1 MKRTLTLLLG
11 LSLGAVAQEP
21 PAPGTVPTPP
31 GVPAPVPTIQ
41 PAPAPAPAPGTVPG
55 VAPVAPRPSGPP
67 VPNAIKYPE
76 GDGITEPNL
85 TGLFAAQLYED
96 VTGKRVIM
104 SSVISQAEV
113 FFVQRG
119 PLTNKEVADL
129 LTKSLLGDGLAFIP
143 DPLDPDIVRLA
154 ASGPINGTSGIPKEY
169 VNDEFDLPTN
179 DQLVTYKMTFKFL
192 KPEDALKIF
201 QTVLGQL
208 SASGNITAVPN
219 ASSLMVTENSN
230 LIRQMIKI
238 QKDIDV
244 AATIGERWVEVTYG
258 DVDEIAERLNEIYNE
273 QASNQTTRTA
283 RANTPPAPGSIPGT
297 AASAG
302 EEVPIKIIGVRRTS
316 RILLVGRP
324 ADLVA
329 AEALVRS
336 FDIPSSGKN
345 RQTFRLRYLRVGDFL
360 PIAQDAISVTLGES
374 EAGGQGGGQA
384 GPAGQNANSRGN
396 NNTAQNSSRNTGQAG
411 QGGQGGQTG
420 GGARATIQEQDIPTA
435 PESAL
440 IGNTLLVGDNVANT
454 IIVNGPPHH
463 IELIR
468 DLIADLDTE
477 SQQVALSAV
486 VGSYSLNNGLNFGVD
501 LARIL
506 QTSGSSFAAG
516 GRTSFGVPSVVDPGS
531 LSSMA
536 NLLAANGS
544 SGNGVSLY
552 GLINDDFGVFVNA
565 LENTNKF
572 KTLERTVL
580 TTRNNRVA
588 QLSSGQRI
596 AIPSSTFVGNTTGGQ
611 NTNVEYRDVTLELL
625 IQPLINDDDKV
636 TLEISLVRD
645 SVGNNRDVGELV
657 VPDINTQQLSTSIT
671 VDDGS
676 AIILGGVITE
686 TDKDDNRGVPVLS
699 RIPGIGRLFGYT
711 GKEGTRAELVIM
723 IQPRIIKSRAEMD
736 LFRGDYERS
745 SSNTAEVHEAF
756 PERTDLLPAN
766 GTMPTSA
773 DTPAKGGILS
783 SRNPPSPQ
791 QSSATPSSESLV
803 ERQKSSKI
811 RGRSGRPGAR

>member
-1 MKRTLTLLLG
+1 MKRTLTILLG
-11 LSLGAVAQEP
+11 LSMGALAQEP
-21 PAPGTVPTPP
+21 PAPGDIPAPP
-31 GVPAPVPTIQ
+31 EVPAPVPTVQ
-41 PAPAPAPAPGTVPG
+41 PAPAPGTAPG
-55 VAPVAPRPSGPP
+55 IAPVAPRPSGPP
-67 VPNAIKYPE
+67 DPNAIKYPE

-104 SSVISQAEV
+104 SSAISQAEV

-119 PLTNKEVADL
+119 PLTNKQVADL

-154 ASGPINGTSGIPKEY
+154 ASGPINGTTTIPKEY

-219 ASSLMVTENSN
+219 ASSLMITENSN

-244 AATIGERWVEVTYG
+244 ATSIAERWVEVTYG
-258 DVDEIAERLNEIYNE
+258 DVDEIAERMNEIYNE

-283 RANTPPAPGSIPGT
+283 RANTPPAPGSVPGAT
-297 AASAG
+297 ASAG

-329 AEALVRS
+329 AEAMVRS

-374 EAGGQGGGQA
+374 DTGGAGGQG
-384 GPAGQNANSRGN
+384 
-396 NNTAQNSSRNTGQAG
+396 AQNSNRNSLASQNTNTNAQNSNRNTGQAG
-411 QGGQGGQTG
+411 AGGQAG
-420 GGARATIQEQDIPTA
+420 GGNRATIQEQDIPTA

-486 VGSYSLNNGLNFGVD
+486 VGSYAINNGLNFGVD
-501 LARIL
+501 LARVL
-506 QTSGSSFAAG
+506 RDSQSSFRAGGSS
-516 GRTSFGVPSVVDPGS
+516 SFGDGAPSVITTDALADVGQ
-531 LSSMA
+531 
-536 NLLAANGS
+536 LLTAQGL

-565 LENTNKF
+565 LESTNKF

-596 AIPSSTFVGNTTGGQ
+596 AIPSGTFSSGINGGQ

-625 IQPLINDDDKV
+625 IQPLINSDNKV

-645 SVGNNRDVGELV
+645 SVGNPRTINADLI

-671 VDDGS
+671 VEDGS
-676 AIILGGVITE
+676 AIILGGIISETE
-686 TDKDDNRGVPVLS
+686 TKTKTGVPILS
-699 RIPGIGRLFGYT
+699 RIPGIGRLFGST
-711 GKEGTRAELVIM
+711 DNSGNQSELVIM

-736 LFRGDYERS
+736 GFRGDYERS
-745 SSNTAEVHEAF
+745 TAHTGAVVDAF
-756 PERTDLLPAN
+756 PERTDLLPEN
-766 GTMPTSA
+766 GTMPTYSDA
-773 DTPAKGGILS
+773 EPKGGIANS
-783 SRNPPSPQ
+783 G
-791 QSSATPSSESLV
+791 TPSSPASSSAASNESVV
-803 ERQKSSKI
+803 ERQKSSKLH
-811 RGRSGRPGAR
+811 GRSGRPGAR

>member
-1 MKRTLTLLLG
+1 MKRTLTILLG
-11 LSLGAVAQEP
+11 LSMGALAQEP
-21 PAPGTVPTPP
+21 PAPGDIPAPP
-31 GVPAPVPTIQ
+31 EVPAPVPTVQ
-41 PAPAPAPAPGTVPG
+41 PAPAPGTAPG
-55 VAPVAPRPSGPP
+55 IAPVAPRPSGPP
-67 VPNAIKYPE
+67 DPNAIKYPE

-104 SSVISQAEV
+104 SSAISQAEV

-119 PLTNKEVADL
+119 PLTNKQVADL

-154 ASGPINGTSGIPKEY
+154 ASGPINGTTTIPKEY

-219 ASSLMVTENSN
+219 ASSLMITENSN

-244 AATIGERWVEVTYG
+244 ATSIAERWVEVTYG
-258 DVDEIAERLNEIYNE
+258 DVDEIAERMNEIYNE

-283 RANTPPAPGSIPGT
+283 RANTPPAPGSVPGAT
-297 AASAG
+297 ASAG

-329 AEALVRS
+329 AEAMVRS

-374 EAGGQGGGQA
+374 DTGGAGGQG
-384 GPAGQNANSRGN
+384 
-396 NNTAQNSSRNTGQAG
+396 AQNSNRGGLASQNTNTNAQNSNRNTGQAG
-411 QGGQGGQTG
+411 AGGQAG
-420 GGARATIQEQDIPTA
+420 GGNRATIQEQDIPTA

-477 SQQVALSAV
+477 SQQVSLSAV
-486 VGSYSLNNGLNFGVD
+486 VGSYSLNNGLNFGID

-506 QTSGSSFAAG
+506 QSSGSSFAAG

-531 LSSMA
+531 LNTMA

-625 IQPLINDDDKV
+625 IQPLINDDNKV

-676 AIILGGVITE
+676 AVILGGVITE
-686 TDKDDNRGVPVLS
+686 TDKDDKRGVPVLS
-699 RIPGIGRLFGYT
+699 RIPGIGRLFGST

-723 IQPRIIKSRAEMD
+723 IQPRIVKSRAEMD
-736 LFRGDYERS
+736 AFRDDYERS
-745 SSNTAEVHEAF
+745 STHTTEVRDAF
-756 PERTDLLPAN
+756 PERTGLLPPN
-766 GTMPTSA
+766 GTMPTYSDA
-773 DTPAKGGILS
+773 EPKGGIANS
-783 SRNPPSPQ
+783 G
-791 QSSATPSSESLV
+791 TPSSPASSSAASNESVV
-803 ERQKSSKI
+803 ERQKSSKL

>member
-1 MKRTLTLLLG
+1 MKRTLPLLLS
-11 LSLGAVAQEP
+11 LSMGALAQEP
-21 PAPGTVPTPP
+21 PAPGTIPDPP
-31 GVPAPVPTIQ
+31 DVPAPVPAIQ
-41 PAPAPAPAPGTVPG
+41 PPAAPG
-55 VAPVAPRPSGPP
+55 VAPAVARRSGAPD
-67 VPNAIKYPE
+67 PNAIKYPE

-104 SSVISQAEV
+104 NAAISQAEV

-143 DPLDPDIVRLA
+143 DPIDPSIVRLA
-154 ASGPINGTSGIPKEY
+154 ASGPITNPGGIPKAY
-169 VNDEFDLPTN
+169 INDEFDLPTN
-179 DQLVTYKMTFKFL
+179 DQLVTYRMEFKFL

-201 QTVLGQL
+201 QTALGQL
-208 SASGNITAVPN
+208 SASGNISAVPN
-219 ASSLMVTENSN
+219 ASSLLITENSN
-230 LIRQMIKI
+230 LISQMIKI

-244 AATIGERWVEVTYG
+244 ATSIAERWVEVTYG
-258 DVDEIAERLNEIYNE
+258 DVDEIAERLNELYNE
-273 QASNQTTRTA
+273 QSGGNQTTRTA
-283 RANTPPAPGSIPGT
+283 RANTPPAPGSIPG
-297 AASAG
+297 AAPSAG
-302 EEVPIKIIGVRRTS
+302 EEVPLKIIGVRRTS

-336 FDIPSSGKN
+336 FDIPSSGNN
-345 RQTFRLRYLRVGDFL
+345 RMTFRLRYLRVGDFL

-374 EAGGQGGGQA
+374 DTGGQGGQ
-384 GPAGQNANSRGN
+384 AGQNSNRSLSNQNS
-396 NNTAQNSSRNTGQAG
+396 NTAQNSNRNTGQAG
-411 QGGQGGQTG
+411 QGG
-420 GGARATIQEQDIPTA
+420 GGAAGAGGNRATIQEQNIPTA

-463 IELIR
+463 IEIVR

-486 VGSYSLNNGLNFGVD
+486 VGSYSLNNGLNFGID

-506 QTSGSSFAAG
+506 QSSGSSFAAG
-516 GRTSFGVPSVVDPGS
+516 GRTSFGVPSVVDPS
-531 LSSMA
+531 TLNTMA
-536 NLLAANGS
+536 ALLAANGS
-544 SGNGVSLY
+544 AGNGVSLY

-596 AIPSSTFVGNTTGGQ
+596 AIPSSTFVGSVAGGQ
-611 NTNVEYRDVTLELL
+611 STNVEYRDVTLELL
-625 IQPLINDDDKV
+625 IQPLINDDNKV

-645 SVGNNRDVGELV
+645 SVGNSRAVGELV

-671 VDDGS
+671 VNDGS

-686 TDKDDNRGVPVLS
+686 IEKDDQRGVPILS
-699 RIPGIGRLFGYT
+699 RIPGIGRLFGTT
-711 GKEGTRAELVIM
+711 GKEGSRAELVIM

-736 LFRGDYERS
+736 GFRDDYERS
-745 SSNTAEVHEAF
+745 STHTAEVSEAF
-756 PERTDLLPAN
+756 PERTGVLPAN
-766 GTMPTSA
+766 GTMPTYIENQ
-773 DTPAKGGILS
+773 PKGGILS
-783 SRNPPSPQ
+783 PRPPSNPPQP
-791 QSSATPSSESLV
+791 SESSSSSIV
-803 ERQKSSKI
+803 ERQKESKI

>member
-1 MKRTLTLLLG
+1 MKRTLTFLLG
-11 LSLGAVAQEP
+11 LSVGALAQEP
-21 PAPGTVPTPP
+21 PAPGSVPKPP
-31 GVPAPVPTIQ
+31 GVPAPVPAIQ
-41 PAPAPAPAPGTVPG
+41 PAAAPG
-55 VAPVAPRPSGPP
+55 VAPVAPRPIGPP
-67 VPNAIKYPE
+67 DPNAIKYPE

-104 SSVISQAEV
+104 SSAISQAEV

-154 ASGPINGTSGIPKEY
+154 ASGPITGTTAIPKEY
-169 VNDEFDLPTN
+169 INDEFDLPTN
-179 DQLVTYKMTFKFL
+179 DQLVTYRMIFKFL

-201 QTVLGQL
+201 QTALGQL

-219 ASSLMVTENSN
+219 ASSLMITENSN

-244 AATIGERWVEVTYG
+244 ATSIAERWVEVTYG
-258 DVDEIAERLNEIYNE
+258 DVDEISERMNEIYNE
-273 QASNQTTRTA
+273 QAQNQTTRTA
-283 RANTPPAPGSIPGT
+283 RANTPPAPGSVPGAT
-297 AASAG
+297 GGSAG

-329 AEALVRS
+329 AEAMVRS

-360 PIAQDAISVTLGES
+360 PIAQDAISVTLGDS
-374 EAGGQGGGQA
+374 EAGGQGG
-384 GPAGQNANSRGN
+384 ANSNRNLASQNTNTRN
-396 NNTAQNSSRNTGQAG
+396 NNTQTTGQAG
-411 QGGQGGQTG
+411 QTSGGN
-420 GGARATIQEQDIPTA
+420 RASIDEQDIPTA

-440 IGNTLLVGDNVANT
+440 IGNTHLVGDNVANT

-468 DLIADLDTE
+468 DLISDLDTE

-486 VGSYSLNNGLNFGVD
+486 VGSYSLNNGLNFGID

-506 QTSGSSFAAG
+506 QSSGSSFAAG
-516 GRTSFGVPSVVDPGS
+516 GRTSFGVPSVVDPSS
-531 LSSMA
+531 LTSMA
-536 NLLAANGS
+536 SLLAANGS
-544 SGNGVSLY
+544 AGNGVSLY
-552 GLINDDFGVFVNA
+552 GLINDDFGIFVNA

-611 NTNVEYRDVTLELL
+611 NTNVEYRDVTLELM
-625 IQPLINDDDKV
+625 IQPLINDDNKV

-676 AIILGGVITE
+676 AVILGGVITE
-686 TDKDDNRGVPVLS
+686 TDKDDKRGVPVLS
-699 RIPGIGRLFGYT
+699 RIPGIGRLFGNT
-711 GKEGTRAELVIM
+711 GIEGTRAELVIM
-723 IQPRIIKSRAEMD
+723 IQPRIVKSRAEMD
-736 LFRGDYERS
+736 AFRSDYERS
-745 SSNTAEVHEAF
+745 SSNTAEVRDAF
-756 PERTDLLPAN
+756 PERTGVLPPN
-766 GTMPTSA
+766 GSMPTYTETPPKAGLLSNRTPS
-773 DTPAKGGILS
+773 TPAESASAS
-783 SRNPPSPQ
+783 S
-791 QSSATPSSESLV
+791 SSSML
-803 ERQKSSKI
+803 ERLKKSKI
-811 RGRSGRPGAR
+811 RGRPGRHGAR

>member
-1 MKRTLTLLLG
+1 MKRTLTILLG
-11 LSLGAVAQEP
+11 LSMGALAQEP
-21 PAPGTVPTPP
+21 PAPGDIPAPP
-31 GVPAPVPTIQ
+31 EVPAPVPTVQ
-41 PAPAPAPAPGTVPG
+41 PAPAPGTAPG
-55 VAPVAPRPSGPP
+55 IAPVAPRPSGPP
-67 VPNAIKYPE
+67 DPNAIKYPE

-104 SSVISQAEV
+104 SSAISQAEV

-119 PLTNKEVADL
+119 PLTNKQVADL

-154 ASGPINGTSGIPKEY
+154 ASGPINGTTTIPKEY

-244 AATIGERWVEVTYG
+244 ATSIAERWVEVTYG
-258 DVDEIAERLNEIYNE
+258 DVDEIAERMNEIYNE

-283 RANTPPAPGSIPGT
+283 RANTPPSPGSVPGAT
-297 AASAG
+297 ASAG

-329 AEALVRS
+329 AEAMVRS

-374 EAGGQGGGQA
+374 DTGGAGGQG
-384 GPAGQNANSRGN
+384 
-396 NNTAQNSSRNTGQAG
+396 AQNSNRNSLASQNTNTNAQNSNRNTGQAG
-411 QGGQGGQTG
+411 AGGQTG
-420 GGARATIQEQDIPTA
+420 GGNRATIQEQDIPTA

-486 VGSYSLNNGLNFGVD
+486 VGSYSLGKGMNFGFD
-501 LARIL
+501 LARVL
-506 QTSGSSFAAG
+506 RNSGSSFQSG
-516 GRTSFGVPSVVDPGS
+516 GRSSFGTGAPSVINNETLADLGQ
-531 LSSMA
+531 
-536 NLLAANGS
+536 LLTAQGLAGQ
-544 SGNGVSLY
+544 GVSLY

-565 LENTNKF
+565 LESTNKF

-676 AIILGGVITE
+676 AVILGGVITE
-686 TDKDDNRGVPVLS
+686 TEKDGKRGIPILS
-699 RIPGIGRLFGYT
+699 SIPGIGRIFGT
-711 GKEGTRAELVIM
+711 TDTEGNRAELVIM
-723 IQPRIIKSRAEMD
+723 IQPRIVKSRAEMD
-736 LFRGDYERS
+736 AFRDDYERS
-745 SSNTAEVHEAF
+745 STHTTEVRESF
-756 PERTDLLPAN
+756 PERTGLLPPN
-766 GTMPTSA
+766 GIMPTYS
-773 DTPAKGGILS
+773 DTQPKGGFV
-783 SRNPPSPQ
+783 NPRTPSNPS
-791 QSSATPSSESLV
+791 QSSGALSDESIV
-803 ERQKSSKI
+803 DRQKSSKI